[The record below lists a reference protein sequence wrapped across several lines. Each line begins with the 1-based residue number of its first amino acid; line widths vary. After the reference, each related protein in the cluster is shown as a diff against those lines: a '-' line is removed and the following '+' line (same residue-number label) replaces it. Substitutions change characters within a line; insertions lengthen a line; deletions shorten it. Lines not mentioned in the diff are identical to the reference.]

1 MKVRILALVRG
12 KTYAYTV
19 LAKQTIAVIIVATI
33 VLIFASVHAGYS
45 VFIGGLVCIL
55 PNVYFASRVFRHE
68 GARAARKIL
77 SSFYIGE
84 AVKLLL
90 TALFFGVALVV
101 LKIQPLAL
109 FGGYL
114 VAWFSLLMAEIVTK

>member
-1 MKVRILALVRG
+1 M
-12 KTYAYTV
+12 
-19 LAKQTIAVIIVATI
+19 AKQSVAMIIVATI
-33 VLIFASVHAGYS
+33 VMIFASVHAGYS

-55 PNVYFASRVFRHE
+55 PNAYFASRVFRHE

-77 SSFYIGE
+77 RSFYIGE

-101 LKIQPLAL
+101 LNVQPLAL

-114 VAWFSLLMAEIVTK
+114 VAWFSLIIAEIVTK